1 MADKVDVTIVAGPN
15 VTVMVTVRI
24 MVEEI
29 PQPPVV
35 VVDIIKMVVG
45 DEVAATAAATITI
58 PTLTKPSK

>member
-29 PQPPVV
+29 PQPHRLAER
-35 VVDIIKMVVG
+35 G
-45 DEVAATAAATITI
+45 W
-58 PTLTKPSK
+58 

>member
-29 PQPPVV
+29 PQPTVV

>member
-1 MADKVDVTIVAGPN
+1 MDVTIVAGPN

-29 PQPPVV
+29 PQPTVV